1 LVVNSANQGFT
12 ISVSPASQT
21 VTRGNSTTY
30 TVTVGAAG
38 GFNGTVTFQVRG
50 LPSNSTASFSPT
62 SVTGHGTSTMTVTT
76 NSSTSRGTFDLRI
89 RGTSGGATHSAT
101 VQLVVQ

>member
-1 LVVNSANQGFT
+1 
-12 ISVSPASQT
+12 
-21 VTRGNSTTY
+21 
-30 TVTVGAAG
+30 
-38 GFNGTVTFQVRG
+38 